1 MPHYHAYIDRYP
13 AERETMLTVRL
24 SRRYLGRAVSVCL
37 TAGVLLWGCA
47 PEQAVQPPQPPVD
60 VSKRLAPLEECVA
73 RSQRAVS
80 AAAEAGVSAAA
91 LAPANSSIADAQD
104 AVDEGKRLAQ
114 QNQPQAAVEQ
124 AAKGLEECDK
134 IDAMVAKAQQ
144 DTVERK
150 ARAQLATEAEARIAQ
165 TAACVDGA
173 RHAVRSI
180 RTTKTRSA
188 DVAAAKSA
196 LDSAEAGLKQARA
209 LLVQNDPQ
217 GALGR
222 VDTAQEDCQ
231 TAQAAGEKAAA
242 QGQSASSTGKPRRSR

>member
-1 MPHYHAYIDRYP
+1 
-13 AERETMLTVRL
+13 MLTVRL

-73 RSQRAVS
+73 RSQRAVTM
-80 AAAEAGVSAAA
+80 AVEAGVSAGS

-104 AVDEGKRLAQ
+104 ALDEAKKLAQ
-114 QNQPQAAVEQ
+114 QNKSREATEQ
-124 AAKGLEECDK
+124 ATKGLEECDK
-134 IDAMVAKAQQ
+134 TDAMVAKARQ
-144 DTVERK
+144 DTAERK
-150 ARAQLATEAEARIAQ
+150 ARVQLAAEAEAHIAQ

-173 RHAVRSI
+173 RQAVRSL
-180 RTTKTRSA
+180 RTTRAKSA
-188 DVAAAKSA
+188 DVAAAKGA
-196 LDSAEAGLKQARA
+196 LDSAEAGLKQARE
-209 LLVQNDPQ
+209 LLAQNDPK

-222 VDTAQEDCQ
+222 VDTAQADCQ

-242 QGQSASSTGKPRRSR
+242 QGNSASSTGKPRRSR